1 MIIEREGLMR
11 VIKKINRRLMKKQ
24 VKGDIVLYNDTC
36 LSYLK
41 KRQEPIDQLEVLYWP
56 KDIIDKMFTS
66 EGHEELFDRSIKN
79 DISKGEKLE
88 LCTKLSHLSVYCQSL
103 DYILAMK
110 IKRAKCADLKAIEW
124 LVRTLRIANVS
135 QLESLLEE
143 FYNLN
148 QIDDRMIDEVAT
160 RFLR

>member
-1 MIIEREGLMR
+1 MIIERDGLMR

-66 EGHEELFDRSIKN
+66 EGREELFDSSIKN

-88 LCTKLSHLSVYCQSL
+88 LCTKLSHLSIYCQSL

-124 LVRTLRIANVS
+124 LVRKLRIGNVS

-143 FYNLN
+143 FYHLN
-148 QIDDRMIDEVAT
+148 QIDERMIDEVAT

>member
-1 MIIEREGLMR
+1 MIIERDGLMR
-11 VIKKINRRLMKKQ
+11 VIKEINRRLSKKQ
-24 VKGDIVLYNDTC
+24 VKGDIVVYNDTC
-36 LSYLK
+36 LSFLQ
-41 KRQEPIDQLEVLYWP
+41 KRQEPIDQLEVLYYP
-56 KDIIDKMFTS
+56 KEIIDKMFTS
-66 EGHEELFDRSIKN
+66 EGHEELFDSSIQN
-79 DISKGEKLE
+79 DISKSERLI
-88 LCTKLSHLSVYCQSL
+88 LHTKLSSLRIHYQSPE
-103 DYILAMK
+103 YILAMK

-148 QIDDRMIDEVAT
+148 QIDDRMIDEVAI

>member
-66 EGHEELFDRSIKN
+66 EGHEELFDSSIKN